1 MENEKPKIEEV
12 KNYSFDEFKLIY
24 ESAEKVTD
32 RRIALNKFNYSI
44 CTAIFLAIAF
54 LWNWSL
60 KNDEYDFAGI
70 FMAMIL
76 SIIAAIFTFYWIRQI
91 KDYKSLNN
99 AKFNVINGM
108 SKKLFFPNESNDIK
122 IDSYEPFTKEW
133 EELKSLSAI
142 QEEKRF
148 KIIALKSSNLEYFI
162 PNAFRAIFLAITLL
176 SIIVIILN
184 LGEFIESIKG
194 ILLIK

>member
-1 MENEKPKIEEV
+1 MENEKTKIEEV
-12 KNYSFDEFKLIY
+12 KYYSFDEFKLIY

-32 RRIALNKFNYSI
+32 RRISLNKFNYSI
-44 CTAIFLAIAF
+44 CTAMFLAIGF

-60 KNDEYDFAGI
+60 TNAEYDFAGI
-70 FMAMIL
+70 FMVLIL
-76 SIIAAIFTFYWIRQI
+76 SIIASIFTFYWIRQI

-108 SKKLFFPNESNDIK
+108 SKNLFFPTESNIK

-133 EELKSLSAI
+133 EELKSLSAV

-162 PNAFRAIFLAITLL
+162 PNAFRVIFLIMALL
-176 SIIVIILN
+176 SLVAVLMN
-184 LGEFIESIKG
+184 FGEFIESVKG
-194 ILLIK
+194 ILLVK